1 MMRMVLKTLT
11 KTVIKKYGGEDGDK
25 YNDDSKEN
33 VDEED

>member
-1 MMRMVLKTLT
+1 MKLMMKTVM